1 MTAFTAPGRDRINA
15 PRWMRNA
22 LIASLAVH
30 LLVAGALASAFWRFR
45 QEAPFAGSPGNV
57 NLLGF
62 TASLPAERRQA
73 ILQQTA
79 EERRALRPLRAEVRA
94 ARLAARSTFLTEP
107 FDRDAFAKAQTLVLE
122 TELRARKQS
131 QALFI
136 SIAGMLSTEER
147 QAFARWQP
155 GGPPPGRGFG
165 GSQPHNPQPG
175 EISPAR
181 VPGGSNTAVNPR

>member
-62 TASLPAERRQA
+62 TASLPAERVQ
-73 ILQQTA
+73 
-79 EERRALRPLRAEVRA
+79 
-94 ARLAARSTFLTEP
+94 
-107 FDRDAFAKAQTLVLE
+107 
-122 TELRARKQS
+122 
-131 QALFI
+131 
-136 SIAGMLSTEER
+136 
-147 QAFARWQP
+147 
-155 GGPPPGRGFG
+155 
-165 GSQPHNPQPG
+165 
-175 EISPAR
+175 
-181 VPGGSNTAVNPR
+181 